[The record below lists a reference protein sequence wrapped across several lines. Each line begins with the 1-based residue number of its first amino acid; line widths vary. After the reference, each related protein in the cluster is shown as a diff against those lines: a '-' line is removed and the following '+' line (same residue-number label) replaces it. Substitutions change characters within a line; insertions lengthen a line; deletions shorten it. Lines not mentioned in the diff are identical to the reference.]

1 MVYTLEKWKERK
13 KLNLKLGS
21 TQNNLKYQLDQ
32 LKREKKYL
40 KSNKKKFLI
49 QDYLLVYIL
58 MTKNR
63 KVHIKSNL
71 KWIEK

>member
-71 KWIEK
+71 KWI